1 MAQGTAFTKG
11 LLEAFLTGFA
21 IASGVSFLVF
31 PLTTRTVVFKTAAG
45 YIGALR
51 GALKAQC
58 RYLESLE
65 NKNVFSSPRTAED
78 GLSDGHHEHHHNLF
92 HHQKQAAAS
101 QPSAEAQALKT
112 MIATLA
118 ELQGKISGDVAFAKR
133 EVAYG
138 KLDASEL
145 SQMIKLMQQ
154 IMLPIFGMS
163 SVADIFDRV
172 AERRGWKAATEG
184 GSSHPERSRDVKER
198 EISQWNEV
206 MKTLHHPFK
215 VLTEA
220 MDQGLEHTLYT
231 LDLVQRPKKGRG
243 LKAGDEI
250 EGASS
255 DTEAKGGIIEP
266 GDKDFADSL
275 SASIDQFS
283 EQRKLTLNTWCT
295 QHGVNLNQARNQ
307 EPMQLDPEVG
317 TTTTDHQR
325 RQRQLYLTL
334 YIEFLLRSTGRAV
347 LDLARF
353 ADEIAG
359 QGVMK
364 KKRVIAPG
372 MKRVSKWLSSALTT
386 EDSSVDHTPDSIETR
401 GVSIEI
407 GNAYQKSRDPE
418 HLPPTNTWQ
427 RLGNVVRGISRI
439 LGSQES
445 AFGFRVACATLTVG
459 IFAYL
464 KDTQA
469 FFIQQRL
476 VWAMIM
482 VAIGMTVTVSNFL
495 NIPWPLQSLSWRSK
509 GVLAASGLKTYLK
522 APCHSF
528 RYKS

>member
-1 MAQGTAFTKG
+1 MTQGIAFTKR
-11 LLEAFLTGFA
+11 LIEAFLTGFA
-21 IASGVSFLVF
+21 IASGVSLLVF
-31 PLTTRTVVFKTAAG
+31 PLTSRTVVFKTAAG

-51 GALKAQC
+51 GALKAQR

-65 NKNVFSSPRTAED
+65 NENVFSSQQTAED
-78 GLSDGHHEHHHNLF
+78 GRSDGHHEHQHNLF

-118 ELQGKISGDVAFAKR
+118 ELQGKIGGDVAFAKR

-138 KLDASEL
+138 NLDASDL

-163 SVADIFDRV
+163 TVADIFDR
-172 AERRGWKAATEG
+172 AAKKRGWKPASEG
-184 GSSHPERSRDVKER
+184 GSSYPERSRDVKER
-198 EISQWNEV
+198 EIRQWNEV
-206 MKTLHHPFK
+206 MKTLHHPFN

-220 MDQGLEHTLYT
+220 MDQGLQHTLYT
-231 LDLVQRPKKGRG
+231 LDLAKRPKKGRG
-243 LKAGDEI
+243 LKTGDEI

-266 GDKDFADSL
+266 GDKNFADSL
-275 SASIDQFS
+275 SASIDRFY
-283 EQRKLTLNTWCT
+283 EQRELTLNAWRI
-295 QHGVNLNQARNQ
+295 QHNADLNEARNQ
-307 EPMQLDPEVG
+307 ASMQLDSEVG
-317 TTTTDHQR
+317 TATTDHQR

-347 LDLARF
+347 LDLVRF
-353 ADEIAG
+353 ADEKAG
-359 QGVMK
+359 QGVIK
-364 KKRVIAPG
+364 KKRIIAPG
-372 MKRVSKWLSSALTT
+372 MKRVSKWLSSALAT
-386 EDSSVDHTPDSIETR
+386 EDSSVDHTPDSTETR
-401 GVSIEI
+401 SVSIEI

-427 RLGNVVRGISRI
+427 RLGNFVRGISRI
-439 LGSQES
+439 LGTQES
-445 AFGFRVACATLTVG
+445 AFGFRVACATLTIG
-459 IFAYL
+459 IVAYL

-469 FFIQQRL
+469 FFVQQRL

-495 NIPWPLQSLSWRSK
+495 NVSCPL
-509 GVLAASGLKTYLK
+509 
-522 APCHSF
+522 
-528 RYKS
+528 